1 MIDDTETIHCDV
13 TEQIATNV
21 ISITDGQIYTNA
33 NLFKKGYRPAVDSA
47 LSVSR
52 VGSSGQFIYF
62 KRLVG
67 TIKNDLTNYRQYV
80 DSSQISDVESD
91 DILLLKLKGIAIEC
105 IYQQD
110 QLDGS
115 PIEEIILLLLL
126 YNKGFLN
133 KLTYEQFNNRFLPQV
148 RYLAAT
154 ELLYVMYIGSVARNR
169 MSKKLERLLSVML
182 LLIMPSLRSFV
193 INLVF
198 NGLFVTSI
206 PLTTSYSLFLFKR
219 SCGNIYLNYRNQTMD
234 VSRLYLWIPSA
245 ALFPLTRMTSLQPP
259 LWQNRQQ
266 STKPI
271 KNDKDR
277 K

>member
-1 MIDDTETIHCDV
+1 MVYDLPFIS
-13 TEQIATNV
+13 EQIATNV

-154 ELLYVMYIGSVARNR
+154 ELLYVMYQTT
-169 MSKKLERLLSVML
+169 SKG
-182 LLIMPSLRSFV
+182 I
-193 INLVF
+193 I
-198 NGLFVTSI
+198 
-206 PLTTSYSLFLFKR
+206 LTTM
-219 SCGNIYLNYRNQTMD
+219 LNY
-234 VSRLYLWIPSA
+234 YLQHS
-245 ALFPLTRMTSLQPP
+245 
-259 LWQNRQQ
+259 
-266 STKPI
+266 PI
-271 KNDKDR
+271 NEPYLVGLKV
-277 K
+277 

>member
-1 MIDDTETIHCDV
+1 MTAFPIIETIHCDV

-21 ISITDGQIYTNA
+21 ISITDGQIYTNG

-52 VGSSGQFIYF
+52 VGSSGQCTQF

-80 DSSQISDVESD
+80 DTSQISDVESD
-91 DILLLKLKGIAIEC
+91 DILLLMVKGIAIEC

-126 YNKGFLN
+126 YNKGLVVQGIG
-133 KLTYEQFNNRFLPQV
+133 YEQFNNSFLPQV

-154 ELLYVMYIGSVARNR
+154 ELLYFMYILSVARNR
-169 MSKKLERLLSVML
+169 MSKKLERL
-182 LLIMPSLRSFV
+182 ID
-193 INLVF
+193 
-198 NGLFVTSI
+198 T
-206 PLTTSYSLFLFKR
+206 
-219 SCGNIYLNYRNQTMD
+219 
-234 VSRLYLWIPSA
+234 
-245 ALFPLTRMTSLQPP
+245 
-259 LWQNRQQ
+259 
-266 STKPI
+266 
-271 KNDKDR
+271 
-277 K
+277 

>member
-1 MIDDTETIHCDV
+1 MDFTLRLPIPNKMKGNGSMTAFPIIETIHCDV

-182 LLIMPSLRSFV
+182 LPI
-193 INLVF
+193 
-198 NGLFVTSI
+198 I
-206 PLTTSYSLFLFKR
+206 P
-219 SCGNIYLNYRNQTMD
+219 
-234 VSRLYLWIPSA
+234 
-245 ALFPLTRMTSLQPP
+245 QP
-259 LWQNRQQ
+259 
-266 STKPI
+266 
-271 KNDKDR
+271 
-277 K
+277 

>member
-1 MIDDTETIHCDV
+1 MTAFPIIETIHCDV

-21 ISITDGQIYTNA
+21 ISITDGQIYTNG

-52 VGSSGQFIYF
+52 VGSSGQFKYF

-169 MSKKLERLLSVML
+169 MSKKLERLLSVMTVL
-182 LLIMPSLRSFV
+182 LKL
-193 INLVF
+193 
-198 NGLFVTSI
+198 
-206 PLTTSYSLFLFKR
+206 K
-219 SCGNIYLNYRNQTMD
+219 
-234 VSRLYLWIPSA
+234 
-245 ALFPLTRMTSLQPP
+245 
-259 LWQNRQQ
+259 
-266 STKPI
+266 
-271 KNDKDR
+271 
-277 K
+277 

>member
-1 MIDDTETIHCDV
+1 MTAFPIIETIHCDV

-52 VGSSGQFIYF
+52 VGSSGQCSQF

-80 DSSQISDVESD
+80 DTSQISDVESD
-91 DILLLKLKGIAIEC
+91 DIVLLKLKGIAIEC

-126 YNKGFLN
+126 YNKGCL
-133 KLTYEQFNNRFLPQV
+133 R
-148 RYLAAT
+148 R
-154 ELLYVMYIGSVARNR
+154 S
-169 MSKKLERLLSVML
+169 
-182 LLIMPSLRSFV
+182 PSLR
-193 INLVF
+193 L
-198 NGLFVTSI
+198 G
-206 PLTTSYSLFLFKR
+206 
-219 SCGNIYLNYRNQTMD
+219 
-234 VSRLYLWIPSA
+234 
-245 ALFPLTRMTSLQPP
+245 LQPCKIYSACGFYKAGR
-259 LWQNRQQ
+259 LNDNDSRQQ
-266 STKPI
+266 LYRSRRVKMVKSFDFTLLQS
-271 KNDKDR
+271 
-277 K
+277 

>member
-1 MIDDTETIHCDV
+1 MLTPTYMVYYRLLTVGIEV
-13 TEQIATNV
+13 AV
-21 ISITDGQIYTNA
+21 IVVVLPQWDQMGTSPYFTSAGIY
-33 NLFKKGYRPAVDSA
+33 NLTSTSTV
-47 LSVSR
+47 
-52 VGSSGQFIYF
+52 GQFIYF

-182 LLIMPSLRSFV
+182 LPI
-193 INLVF
+193 INWYLVH
-198 NGLFVTSI
+198 N
-206 PLTTSYSLFLFKR
+206 
-219 SCGNIYLNYRNQTMD
+219 
-234 VSRLYLWIPSA
+234 
-245 ALFPLTRMTSLQPP
+245 
-259 LWQNRQQ
+259 
-266 STKPI
+266 
-271 KNDKDR
+271 
-277 K
+277 

>member
-1 MIDDTETIHCDV
+1 MTAFPIIETIHCDV

-182 LLIMPSLRSFV
+182 LPINFNEKLETLQLRNTSNDSF
-193 INLVF
+193 LCF
-198 NGLFVTSI
+198 NRCSC
-206 PLTTSYSLFLFKR
+206 R
-219 SCGNIYLNYRNQTMD
+219 SRYYLRFIADIHWQKAAVEIIQNI
-234 VSRLYLWIPSA
+234 A
-245 ALFPLTRMTSLQPP
+245 TRMSP
-259 LWQNRQQ
+259 
-266 STKPI
+266 
-271 KNDKDR
+271 
-277 K
+277 